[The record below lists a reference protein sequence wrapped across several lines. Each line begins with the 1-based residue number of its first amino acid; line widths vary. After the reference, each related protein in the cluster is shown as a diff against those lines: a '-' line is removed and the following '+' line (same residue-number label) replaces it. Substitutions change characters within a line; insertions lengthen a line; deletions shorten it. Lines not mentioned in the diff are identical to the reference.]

1 MNDVSQATL
10 LIVEDD
16 ANDRFLIERAIR
28 KSQIANPLRM
38 VEDGDQVIDY
48 LSGEG
53 RFADRAAYPLP
64 ILVLLDLKLPR
75 RSGIEVLKWIRSTR
89 HFLTLPV
96 VVLTSSPE
104 SADVRR
110 AYQAGANS
118 YLVKPV
124 AFEGLHKMIESVGL
138 YWLML
143 SRLPDVTES

>member
-1 MNDVSQATL
+1 MNDLSQDTL
-10 LIVEDD
+10 LVVEDD

-38 VEDGDQVIDY
+38 VEDGEQAIAY

-53 RFADRAAYPLP
+53 RFTDRAEFPLP

-75 RSGIEVLKWIRSTR
+75 RSGIEVLTWIRANPR
-89 HFLTLPV
+89 FLTLPV

-104 SADVRR
+104 SGDVRR

-138 YWLML
+138 YWLVL
-143 SRLPDVTES
+143 SRLPEVDGP